1 MTPPSVPDVGSCAEL
16 FSSWWSWAWRVP
28 PLARR
33 CPRSIGTEAA
43 VFLRP
48 VSGQSADAFALA
60 RLVEDA
66 LETSR
71 ELNRVDIPGEN
82 VMQLAAPVALVRKA
96 SPTSVTVSY
105 EIRPVRGHDQSFST
119 TCAAGD
125 LERCVRNIILHTE
138 RMARL
143 DPSRR

>member
-1 MTPPSVPDVGSCAEL
+1 MRRAHFLLVVVGLAGPAFGQTLSPLDWNNSV
-16 FSSWWSWAWRVP
+16 
-28 PLARR
+28 
-33 CPRSIGTEAA
+33 GTEAA

-60 RLVEDA
+60 RLVGDA

-125 LERCVRNIILHTE
+125 LDRCVRNIILHTE